1 MPPGSPAPAGHE
13 RGAPGGPASG
23 WVVDGVPAGLAEGD
37 GRLVESSDDV
47 SSAPVTARI
56 RRRLRRTPA
65 ETVRD
70 NAHMRISA
78 RADYAIRAALQ
89 LAASQDG
96 GPLKAEAIADA
107 QDIPH
112 KFLESIL
119 NDMRRGGLVLSRR
132 GGNGGYRLAKPA
144 ESISIADVIRV
155 VDGPLVSVRG
165 VRPPEL
171 SYTGPAES
179 LLPLWIALRS
189 NVREILEG
197 VSLADVASARL
208 PARVSALTST
218 PDAWTNP

>member
-1 MPPGSPAPAGHE
+1 
-13 RGAPGGPASG
+13 
-23 WVVDGVPAGLAEGD
+23 
-37 GRLVESSDDV
+37 
-47 SSAPVTARI
+47 
-56 RRRLRRTPA
+56 
-65 ETVRD
+65 
-70 NAHMRISA
+70 MRISA
-78 RADYAIRAALQ
+78 RADYAVRAALQ
-89 LAASQDG
+89 LAASRDD
-96 GPLKAEAIADA
+96 GPLKAEAIAAA

-119 NDMRRGGLVLSRR
+119 NDMRRGGLVLSQR

-171 SYTGPAES
+171 SYTGPAAS

-197 VSLADVASARL
+197 VSLADVASAQL
-208 PARVSALTST
+208 PADVSALTHA
-218 PDAWTNP
+218 PDAWVNP

>member
-1 MPPGSPAPAGHE
+1 
-13 RGAPGGPASG
+13 
-23 WVVDGVPAGLAEGD
+23 
-37 GRLVESSDDV
+37 
-47 SSAPVTARI
+47 
-56 RRRLRRTPA
+56 
-65 ETVRD
+65 
-70 NAHMRISA
+70 MRISA
-78 RADYAIRAALQ
+78 RADYAVRAALQ
-89 LAASQDG
+89 LAVSRDD

-119 NDMRRGGLVLSRR
+119 NDMRRGGLVLSQR

-179 LLPLWIALRS
+179 LLPLWVALRS
-189 NVREILEG
+189 NVREILDG
-197 VSLADVASARL
+197 VSLADVASAQL
-208 PARVSALTST
+208 PAAVSALTNA
-218 PDAWTNP
+218 PGAWANP